1 MIRYRDGKI
10 VSTKG
15 ERFTQVTKAE
25 SEEMKKSYVNMHNLD
40 NFFIWQRLIHCNILH
55 EILCFLGYVAVLTK
69 RFSIRFFNY
78 LYCIYKHSMQT
89 LYKVRLKVNINSF
102 YFASAQQLYD
112 TKKKSVCNISN
123 EICKAMILWQK
134 Y

>member
-40 NFFIWQRLIHCNILH
+40 NFFIWQRLIHCNILDG
-55 EILCFLGYVAVLTK
+55 ILYILGYVAVLTK
-69 RFSIRFFNY
+69 LFRIRSFHY
-78 LYCIYKHSMQT
+78 LYCIYKHSIRT
-89 LYKVRLKVNINSF
+89 LYKVLFKVNINTF
-102 YFASAQQLYD
+102 YFAPAQQLCS
-112 TKKKSVCNISN
+112 TKNKSVCNISN

>member
-40 NFFIWQRLIHCNILH
+40 NFFIWQRLMHCNILD
-55 EILCFLGYVAVLTK
+55 EILYILGYVAVLTK
-69 RFSIRFFNY
+69 KFRISSFNY
-78 LYCIYKHSMQT
+78 VSCIYKHGIQT
-89 LYKVRLKVNINSF
+89 LYKVRLKIIINSF
-102 YFASAQQLYD
+102 YFASAQQLCS
-112 TKKKSVCNISN
+112 TKKQSVCNISN
-123 EICKAMILWQK
+123 EICKAVILWQK